1 MAFIICSEENMKT
14 VSVVIS
20 AYNEEGNVAELYKQL
35 SSECEKIKNIN
46 FEFLFVDDGSKDDT
60 LLVVKKLQ
68 HKDARVKIVQ
78 LKRNFG
84 HEIAMTAGMDYA
96 IGDAVIF
103 MDADLQ
109 HPPVYIPEMIKYWQ
123 KGYEI
128 VLTKRVDNV
137 ATSRFY
143 KFCAKTF
150 YWVLNLLSD
159 TKIGESMPDFRLLDR
174 KYVDFLKGFNEQDR
188 LFRGLLSWIMPN
200 DKVKI
205 IDFVAPNRFSGTTKY
220 NFFKSL
226 RLAIDSIT
234 QFSVKPLHLATWLG
248 LLGAACSLVLGFYV
262 VVERFILHNPTP
274 GYATIVAAVGF
285 IGGVQLITLG
295 IIGEYIGKI
304 HMEVKKRPLYLAD
317 FIKAEEKK
325 KEKINERKNN
335 F

>member
-1 MAFIICSEENMKT
+1 MKT
-14 VSVVIS
+14 ISIVIS
-20 AYNEEGNVAELYKQL
+20 AYNEESNIPHLHKVLSEEIGKVKDVCFEVLY
-35 SSECEKIKNIN
+35 
-46 FEFLFVDDGSKDDT
+46 VDDGSRDQT
-60 LLVVKKLQ
+60 LHEIKKLQ
-68 HKDARVKIVQ
+68 NNDSRVKIVQ

-96 IGDAVIF
+96 KGDAVIF

-109 HPPVYIPEMIKYWQ
+109 HPPLYIPQMVRAWQ
-123 KGYEI
+123 EGAEI

-143 KFCAKTF
+143 KFCAKSF
-150 YWVLNLLSD
+150 YWLLNLLSE
-159 TKIGESMPDFRLLDR
+159 TKIPESMPDFRLIDR

-200 DKVKI
+200 DKVKV
-205 IDFVAPNRFSGTTKY
+205 IDFVAPERFSGKTKY
-220 NFFKSL
+220 NFLKSM

-234 QFSVKPLHLATWLG
+234 QFSTRPLHLATYLG
-248 LLGAACSLVLGFYV
+248 LAGGTCSLLLGIYV
-262 VVERFILHNPTP
+262 VIERYIRHNPTP

-285 IGGVQLITLG
+285 IGAVQLVSLG

-317 FIKAEEKK
+317 YFSRDEKTKHRKKAD
-325 KEKINERKNN
+325 R
-335 F
+335 